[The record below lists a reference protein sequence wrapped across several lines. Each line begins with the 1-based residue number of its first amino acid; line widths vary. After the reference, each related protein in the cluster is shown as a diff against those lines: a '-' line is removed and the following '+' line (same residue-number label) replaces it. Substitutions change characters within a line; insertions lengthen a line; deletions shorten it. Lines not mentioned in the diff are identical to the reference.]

1 MEGKSKFAEHIIQK
15 RPETRNIENIMVIIK
30 PENSHTKIDILEEI
44 KMIRA
49 AKSADILNDI
59 NGKNEPLYILL
70 QSEGIL

>member
-1 MEGKSKFAEHIIQK
+1 
-15 RPETRNIENIMVIIK
+15 MVIIK